1 MDELG
6 DLDDLDYLG
15 DLGDLGDL
23 GCKPMLCNSMALKN
37 IQISI

>member
-37 IQISI
+37 I